1 MEVVNE
7 NSYVMQNR
15 TTIHTLW
22 WLDTYFLKA
31 QRRIG
36 GHELHTYE
44 QVSGDHNMVWRL
56 TLPIKMRFPLTY
68 SYSHLKLKIRYV
80 FDNLPR
86 VVGL

>member
-1 MEVVNE
+1 MKIPMSCKIV
-7 NSYVMQNR
+7 QR
-15 TTIHTLW
+15 RHLPIFHTVW

-36 GHELHTYE
+36 GHELHMYE

-68 SYSHLKLKIRYV
+68 SYSHLK
-80 FDNLPR
+80 
-86 VVGL
+86 

>member
-1 MEVVNE
+1 MKIPMSCKIV
-7 NSYVMQNR
+7 QR
-15 TTIHTLW
+15 FTLCGGW
-22 WLDTYFLKA
+22 IRTYFLKA